1 MRDTERYYRMT
12 LLREQI
18 SELLDS
24 LDHHPDDTTI
34 TDRIDKL
41 RRELS
46 DLENYDYETGRS

>member
-1 MRDTERYYRMT
+1 MRDTERYYRMS

-24 LDHHPDDTTI
+24 LDHHPGDTTI
-34 TDRIDKL
+34 TDRIDRL
-41 RRELS
+41 RTELR